1 MSAQFLGRLLAFLFV
16 LLALTVGASSFA
28 PPQSGGEVERA
39 YRELLAANH
48 WRTRN
53 AARDRLIELGESALD
68 TVLIGTED
76 RNQDVRATCH
86 EILRGNFPTHERAV
100 EAFIRAL
107 SDTNRGYVAYPSAFH
122 LGEYKIEA
130 GREALQACLAATTDD
145 PRTHYAAAKSLG
157 ELGDKSVVV
166 TLWNGLGSEDAY
178 TRYLSNLGMQALAG
192 KDLSEF
198 EYEGAW
204 EGAFVSGPVVA
215 RTQGQ
220 PIQKAQ
226 KRADRWQAIV
236 RFTQWLEAEKPELIE
251 ELNEKLW

>member
-28 PPQSGGEVERA
+28 PPQSDGEVENA

-76 RNQDVRATCH
+76 RNEDVRATCH
-86 EILRGNFPTHERAV
+86 EILRGSFPTNERAV
-100 EAFIRAL
+100 AAFIRGL
-107 SDTNRGYVAYPSAFH
+107 SDSNRGYVTYPSAFH
-122 LGEYKIEA
+122 LGEHKIEA
-130 GREALQACLAATTDD
+130 GRDALRACLAATADE

-157 ELGDKSVVV
+157 ELGDKAVLV
-166 TLWNGLGSEDAY
+166 TLWNGLGSDDAY
-178 TRYLSNLGMQALAG
+178 TRYLSNLGVKALAG
-192 KDLSEF
+192 RDLSEF
-198 EYEGAW
+198 DYEGAW
-204 EGAFVSGPVVA
+204 EGAFVSGPALA
-215 RTQGQ
+215 RTQGR
-220 PIQKAQ
+220 PVQKAQ

-236 RFTQWLEAEKPELIE
+236 RFTQWLKAEKPELIA
-251 ELNEKLW
+251 ELSEKLW